1 MRRKLAPTITIGS
14 SVWIILV
21 LRQKFHLSCR
31 NKRLHCQDRSG
42 VSTAKKVL
50 EWNGYTLVYR
60 LNPYT
65 DTNLLIV
72 LQLNR

>member
-1 MRRKLAPTITIGS
+1 MRRKLAPTTTIGS
-14 SVWIILV
+14 SVLDYPRFTFLV
-21 LRQKFHLSCR
+21 E
-31 NKRLHCQDRSG
+31 KRVCTVLKDRSG

-50 EWNGYTLVYR
+50 EWNGYTLVNR

-65 DTNLLIV
+65 DTNLLII